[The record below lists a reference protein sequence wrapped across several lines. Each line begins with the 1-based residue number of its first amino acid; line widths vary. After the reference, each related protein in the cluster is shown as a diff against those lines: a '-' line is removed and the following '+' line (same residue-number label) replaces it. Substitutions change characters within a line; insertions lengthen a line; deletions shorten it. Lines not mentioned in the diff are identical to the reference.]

1 MIFTAYFIHRIQ
13 GGELDDSD
21 DDDDDIN
28 VVIGD
33 IKAGASSYNV
43 KNAQDKQKLPG
54 SKFNIEEFETVGSI
68 NGQPAFEFAIENIE
82 DKPWRKPG
90 ADITDYF
97 NYGFNEETWRAYCER
112 QKKMRIHES
121 GVGLAG
127 LTAAQNPQGGS
138 EPRQGIN
145 IGIKRIG
152 GPRTRPS
159 GTIDVIGAPS
169 QNPTRPPAPRENVI
183 QVMTADR
190 REYSRTVVGNT
201 QNPPMPISFSV
212 PPEEFYNHE
221 ADESFNYGYEPTQD
235 SQWEPQNPGWAPSEI
250 KELTGLSQPPPM
262 MGLNIPPPM
271 MSGMPPRMPLNMMPQ
286 QSGMIPSLMSQVTTM
301 PQPLKTADRD
311 RRERDSRHYDD
322 GRKRP
327 RERSVSRDR
336 DRKERERPRETTRD
350 LTRDDR

>member
-1 MIFTAYFIHRIQ
+1 M
-13 GGELDDSD
+13 
-21 DDDDDIN
+21 
-28 VVIGD
+28 VIGD
-33 IKAGASSYNV
+33 IKSGGTSYNV
-43 KNAQDKQKLPG
+43 KNPQDKQKLPG
-54 SKFNIEEFETVGSI
+54 SKFNIEEFESVGSI

-127 LTAAQNPQGGS
+127 LTAAQNPQGNL

-152 GPRTRPS
+152 GPRPKQ
-159 GTIDVIGAPS
+159 TIDVIGAPQ
-169 QNPTRPPAPRENVI
+169 QNPIRPPAPRENII

-201 QNPPMPISFSV
+201 LPNQPMPIQFNV

-221 ADESFNYGYEPTQD
+221 EQDAFNYGYEPTQD

-250 KELTGLSQPPPM
+250 KELTGMNQPPALI
-262 MGLNIPPPM
+262 GLGVPPPILP
-271 MSGMPPRMPLNMMPQ
+271 SMPQ
-286 QSGMIPSLMSQVTTM
+286 RLPPHMIPGQSGIIPSLMSQVTAM
-301 PQPLKTADRD
+301 PPSMKPGDSRE
-311 RRERDSRHYDD
+311 RRERDSRHFEES
-322 GRKRP
+322 RKRP
-327 RERSVSRDR
+327 REKSPSRDR
-336 DRKERERPRETTRD
+336 EKKERERPREER
-350 LTRDDR
+350 